1 VNELDT
7 ILSAAASAN
16 VPPHALEAERAV
28 LGALLIDPAMVNDAI
43 GLPLSPDDFYR
54 DAHQRIYRAILS
66 LNERGE
72 RPDSVT
78 LSDELEKRG
87 ELESIG
93 GRAELARIFD
103 YGVTTANLDSHA
115 RIVIDKALLRRLIK
129 ASQEISREATS
140 GRDEVRDVLDRAEAR
155 IFAITDR
162 KVRKDIFRMRDLTAP
177 AIEELQRLHQLKSR
191 ITGLATGLHDLD
203 EMTGGFQPGELIVV
217 AGRPSMG
224 KTAFCLN
231 IAENAAIKLKKPVAV
246 FSLEMSKEQLVL
258 RMLASRSEINLRQ
271 LRTGYI
277 GDDWSRLTKATGE
290 LHSAPIWI
298 DDTPGLS
305 VLELRAKARR
315 IRSEEPLS
323 LIVVDYLQLMR
334 GPDSLDSRQQEIS
347 HITRS
352 LKGLAKELSVPII
365 ALSQLSRQP
374 EMRGP
379 KGLPMLS
386 DLRESGA
393 IEQDADVVLFVY
405 RAAYYQPDP
414 ENPDKDRVATIKV
427 AKQRNG
433 PTGDI
438 EVTFLKEFASFRNA
452 SRLSPDDYRV

>member
-1 VNELDT
+1 VSNLDT
-7 ILSAAASAN
+7 ILSAAASAH

-28 LGALLIDPAMVNDAI
+28 LGALLLDPALVNDAI
-43 GLPLSPDDFYR
+43 GLPLAPDDFYR
-54 DAHQRIYRAILS
+54 DAHQKIYRSILS
-66 LNERGE
+66 LHERGE

-78 LSDELEKRG
+78 LSDELQKRG
-87 ELESIG
+87 ELEAIG

-115 RIVIDKALLRRLIK
+115 RIVIDKALLRRLIG
-129 ASQEISREATS
+129 ASQEIAREATA

-177 AIEELQRLHQLKSR
+177 AIHELQRLHELKTR
-191 ITGLATGLHDLD
+191 ITGLATGLDDID

-224 KTAFCLN
+224 KTALCLN
-231 IAENAAIKLKKPVAV
+231 IAEHAAIKGRKPVVV

-258 RMLASRSEINLRQ
+258 RMLSSRSQINLRQ

-305 VLELRAKARR
+305 ALELRAKARR

-334 GPDSLDSRQQEIS
+334 GPDSVDSRQQEIS

-352 LKGLAKELSVPII
+352 LKGLAKELAVPII
-365 ALSQLSRQP
+365 ALSQLSRAP
-374 EMRGP
+374 ELRGA
-379 KGLPMLS
+379 KGIPMLS

-393 IEQDADVVLFVY
+393 IEQDADVVIFVY
-405 RAAYYQPDP
+405 REEFYHPTE
-414 ENPDKDRVATIKV
+414 ENHGKATIKV

-438 EVTFLKEFASFRNA
+438 EVSFLKEFASVRNL
-452 SRLSPDDYRV
+452 SRLSPDQYGA